1 MNLDPTRVATG
12 LVEILILLFAIS
24 AHESAHAWMAD
35 RCGDPTARQLGR
47 VTLNPFKHLDPFGSV
62 LLPLILFVAGAP
74 MFGWARP
81 TPVLTRNLRRP
92 RRDGILVSAAGPLSN
107 LAISLVS
114 ALMLAI
120 AVRALPGGREAAT
133 TALQMNFFRDGAAP
147 VVGLHNFP
155 LLFTLVQL
163 SYLNGFLAIFNLV
176 PIPPLDGGQI
186 VIDLMPADWAQKFAA
201 LRPFGFMIVMGLGMF
216 GVLSLASAPLV
227 AGLWLIIHL

>member
-12 LVEILILLFAIS
+12 LVEILILLFAVS
-24 AHESAHAWMAD
+24 AHEAAHAWTAD
-35 RCGDPTARQLGR
+35 RCGDSTARQLGR
-47 VTLNPFKHLDPFGSV
+47 VTLNPFRHLDPFGSI

-74 MFGWARP
+74 VFGWARP

-92 RRDGILVSAAGPLSN
+92 RRDSILVTAAGPLAN
-107 LAISLVS
+107 LAISVVS
-114 ALMLAI
+114 AVLLAVV
-120 AVRALPGGREAAT
+120 VRVLPDGRDAAT
-133 TALQMNFFRDGAAP
+133 VALQMNFFREAGTALP
-147 VVGLHNFP
+147 PSNFP
-155 LLFTLVQL
+155 LFFTLVQL

-186 VIDLMPADWAQKFAA
+186 LIDLMPPDWAQKFAA

-216 GVLSLASAPLV
+216 GLLSLASAPLV

>member
-1 MNLDPTRVATG
+1 VNLDPTRVATG

-47 VTLNPFKHLDPFGSV
+47 VTLNPFRHLDPFGSL

-81 TPVLTRNLRRP
+81 TPVVTRNLRRP

-107 LAISLVS
+107 LAISLAS
-114 ALMLAI
+114 ALLLAV
-120 AVRALPGGREAAT
+120 AVRVLPGGRETASV
-133 TALQMNFFRDGAAP
+133 ALQMNFFRDGGAAI
-147 VVGLHNFP
+147 GLANFP
-155 LLFTLVQL
+155 FLFTLVQL

-186 VIDLMPADWAQKFAA
+186 LTDLMPYDWAQKFAA

-216 GVLSLASAPLV
+216 GLLSLASAPLI

>member
-1 MNLDPTRVATG
+1 MNLDPTRVLTG

-24 AHESAHAWMAD
+24 AHEAAHAWMAD

-47 VTLNPFKHLDPFGSV
+47 VTLNPFRHLDPFGSL
-62 LLPLILFVAGAP
+62 LLPLILFIAGAP

-81 TPVLTRNLRRP
+81 TPVVARNLRRP
-92 RRDGILVSAAGPLSN
+92 RRDGILVSAAGPLAN
-107 LAISLVS
+107 LTISIVA
-114 ALMLAI
+114 ALALAV
-120 AVRALPGGREAAT
+120 AVRVLAGGREAAT
-133 TALQMNFFRDGAAP
+133 AALQMNFFQNAAAGDGLA
-147 VVGLHNFP
+147 NFP

-186 VIDLMPADWAQKFAA
+186 LIDLMPLDWAQKFAA

-216 GVLSLASAPLV
+216 GLLSLASTPLI

>member
-1 MNLDPTRVATG
+1 MNIDPTRVLTG
-12 LVEILILLFAIS
+12 LVEIMILLFAIS
-24 AHESAHAWMAD
+24 AHEASHAWMAD
-35 RCGDPTARQLGR
+35 RCGDSTARQLGR
-47 VTLNPFKHLDPFGSV
+47 VTLNPFRHLDPFGSL
-62 LLPLILFVAGAP
+62 LLPVILFIAGAP

-92 RRDGILVSAAGPLSN
+92 RRDGILVSAAGPLAN
-107 LAISLVS
+107 LAISLVA
-114 ALMLAI
+114 ALALAV
-120 AVRALPGGREAAT
+120 AVRVLAGGREAAT
-133 TALQMNFFRDGAAP
+133 AALQMNFFHNAAAGE
-147 VVGLHNFP
+147 GLANFP

-186 VIDLMPADWAQKFAA
+186 LIDLMPVDWAQKFAA

-216 GVLSLASAPLV
+216 GLLSLASTPLI

>member
-1 MNLDPTRVATG
+1 MNLDPTRLLTG

-35 RCGDPTARQLGR
+35 RCGDSTARQLGR
-47 VTLNPFKHLDPFGSV
+47 VTLNPFRHLDPFGSL
-62 LLPLILFVAGAP
+62 LLPLILYLAGAP
-74 MFGWARP
+74 MFGWAKP

-92 RRDGILVSAAGPLSN
+92 RRDGILVSAAGPLAN
-107 LAISLVS
+107 LAISIAAAV
-114 ALMLAI
+114 ALAI
-120 AVRALPGGREAAT
+120 AVRALPNGRETAT
-133 TALQMNFFRDGAAP
+133 AALQMNFFRNAAAAE
-147 VVGLHNFP
+147 GLANFP
-155 LLFTLVQL
+155 VLFTLVQL

-186 VIDLMPADWAQKFAA
+186 LIDLMPADWAQRFAA

-216 GVLSLASAPLV
+216 GLLSLASAPLV

>member
-1 MNLDPTRVATG
+1 MNLDPTRVLTG

-24 AHESAHAWMAD
+24 AHEASHAWMAD
-35 RCGDPTARQLGR
+35 RCGDSTARQLGR
-47 VTLNPFKHLDPFGSV
+47 VTLNPFRHLDPFGSL
-62 LLPLILFVAGAP
+62 LLPLILFIAGAP

-81 TPVLTRNLRRP
+81 TPVVTRNLRRP
-92 RRDGILVSAAGPLSN
+92 RRDSILVSAAGPLAN
-107 LAISLVS
+107 LAISIVA
-114 ALMLAI
+114 ALALAV
-120 AVRALPGGREAAT
+120 AVRVLAGGREAAT
-133 TALQMNFFRDGAAP
+133 AALQMNFFQDAAGN
-147 VVGLHNFP
+147 GLANFP

-186 VIDLMPADWAQKFAA
+186 LIDLMPPDWAQKFAA

-216 GVLSLASAPLV
+216 GLLSLASTPLI